1 MIEKH
6 CFWYVCPTRSLG
18 ISLNSEPCLR
28 KTFPAVCWGLIP
40 IPSSVI
46 IADVAGVCL
55 NSSAAN
61 FRTAVNGVFSGTLRT
76 LNGNFGSD
84 VSTILKV
91 TLDVAGAAIILWIT
105 KYFTYSRIIISNW
118 ESKGYIL
125 TTCVNI
131 MPTATRHP
139 PYMHGTTHIV
149 FFRVASFLCSL
160 PAAV

>member
-1 MIEKH
+1 MSHKVPILILSDEH
-6 CFWYVCPTRSLG
+6 PTLSLG

-61 FRTAVNGVFSGTLRT
+61 FKTAVNGVFSGTLNT
-76 LNGNFGSD
+76 LKGSFGSE

-91 TLDVAGAAIILWIT
+91 TFDAAGVAML
-105 KYFTYSRIIISNW
+105 
-118 ESKGYIL
+118 
-125 TTCVNI
+125 
-131 MPTATRHP
+131 
-139 PYMHGTTHIV
+139 IV
-149 FFRVASFLCSL
+149 I
-160 PAAV
+160 